1 MMKNYMKKLISNAFR
16 PLMVGALVLS
26 ANWASA
32 QLNGTSYTI
41 NSGAASSSTNF
52 VSWSAFATYFNANG
66 ITGASTVTV
75 KTNDVTTT
83 ATTLTQPATNPTTST
98 NKLTID
104 GGGFKLTSSFANEV
118 LGINGVDYLTISNL
132 TIESSN
138 TSTLQSC
145 IRMYG
150 GADYNTIKSCT
161 LQLSGLTTGSI
172 TGGAYF
178 AFASSGTSMTTLST
192 THNGSYNTIDGCTMR
207 TTASCPGPAYAIVDQ
222 QGTSFYTNTPTN
234 NTFSNNTIQNFF
246 YMAIRNAYSNGE
258 EFLNNDISRSN
269 ATSNNCNASIFMS
282 YSYYTYATNRSTKF
296 DGNKFHDLP
305 FSGQS
310 SSSLMSGTVYGMQ
323 CWYNYGNSTNYFT
336 ITNNSFYNISVGNI
350 NYFGDLRYNY
360 FVNNSA
366 NKVYNWKSFGTGT
379 TWGWYG
385 FYIYNDYKF
394 NNNLIRDC
402 YTKGTTYFVYDYYGG
417 QKQINNNRILNNQTA
432 DGSGGSTYGMYLF
445 YPSMSF
451 INECNDNVM
460 DSNSFGASG
469 FAFYHY
475 YWNGTVNR
483 NKITNNRVYS
493 PNTTA
498 YGYFYG
504 MYNVYYYNF
513 TIEQ

>member
-1 MMKNYMKKLISNAFR
+1 MMKNYMKKLIYNAFR

-75 KTNDVTTT
+75 KTNDVVTT
-83 ATTLTQPATNPTTST
+83 ATTLTQNATNPTSST

-138 TSTLQSC
+138 TGTLQTC

-150 GADYNTIKSCT
+150 GADYNSIKSCT
-161 LQLSGLTTGSI
+161 LQMSSSTTGS
-172 TGGAYF
+172 TSGGAYF
-178 AFASSGTSMTTLST
+178 AFASSGTSMTTVSS

-207 TTASCPGPAYAIVDQ
+207 TTTSCPGPTYAIVDQ
-222 QGTSFYTNTPTN
+222 QGSSFYSSTPSN

-246 YMAIRNAYSNGE
+246 FMAIRNAYSNGD

-282 YSYYTYATNRSTKF
+282 YSYYTYSTNRSTKF

-310 SSSLMSGTVYGMQ
+310 STSVMSGTVYGMQ
-323 CWYNYGNSTNYFT
+323 SYFNYGNSTNYFT
-336 ITNNSFYNISVGNI
+336 ITNNSFYNISVGNVS
-350 NYFGDLRYNY
+350 YFADLRNNY
-360 FVNNSA
+360 YTNISG
-366 NKVYNWKSFGTGT
+366 NKVYKWSSYGTGT
-379 TWGWYG
+379 MWGWYSW
-385 FYIYNDYKF
+385 YMYNDYRF
-394 NNNLIRDC
+394 TNNLVRDC
-402 YTKGTTYFVYDYYGG
+402 YTKRTTYFVYDYYGDK
-417 QKQINNNRILNNQTA
+417 KQINNNKFLNNVVS
-432 DGSGGSTYGMYLF
+432 D
-445 YPSMSF
+445 
-451 INECNDNVM
+451 
-460 DSNSFGASG
+460 
-469 FAFYHY
+469 
-475 YWNGTVNR
+475 
-483 NKITNNRVYS
+483 
-493 PNTTA
+493 
-498 YGYFYG
+498 
-504 MYNVYYYNF
+504 
-513 TIEQ
+513 